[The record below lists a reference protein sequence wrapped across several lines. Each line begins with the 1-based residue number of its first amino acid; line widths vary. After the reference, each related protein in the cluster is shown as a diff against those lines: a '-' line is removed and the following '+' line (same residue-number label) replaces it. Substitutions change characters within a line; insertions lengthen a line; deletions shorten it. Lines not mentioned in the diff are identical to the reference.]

1 MKIFT
6 RTRVKVDRDTNAL
19 VNNTT
24 IDVLG
29 GCVTDQLLWI
39 ESIHFIAAM
48 IIVIRLLIKMDKV
61 KSILKNKTKLEYVLF
76 ILMCV
81 VYRLINKFI
90 IVY

>member
-1 MKIFT
+1 M
-6 RTRVKVDRDTNAL
+6 
-19 VNNTT
+19 NNTT

-61 KSILKNKTKLEYVLF
+61 KNIKNKIKLEYVLF